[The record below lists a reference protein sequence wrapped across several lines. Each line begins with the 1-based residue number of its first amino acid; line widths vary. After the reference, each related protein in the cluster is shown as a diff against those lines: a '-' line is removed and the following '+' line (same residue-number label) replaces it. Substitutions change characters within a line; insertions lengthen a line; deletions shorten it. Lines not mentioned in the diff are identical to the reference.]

1 MADSKREIERKYEAT
16 AGTRLPD
23 LSRVAGVSAVVHR
36 GVTELDA
43 VYHDTEDHRLAADS
57 LTLRRRTGGSD
68 AGWHLKFPVAP
79 GIRDELREPL
89 SDTLPRSLA
98 ALVRSRVRDA
108 ELVPVVRL
116 SSARDV
122 HHLLGDRGDLLAEV
136 AVDEVRAVRLTG
148 GEGTAAW
155 TEIEVEL
162 ADAGDPAL
170 LDAVEGRL
178 RKAGIR
184 PSTSASKLAR
194 ALAGTGPGAE
204 PGKGKPGKAAKTE
217 PGKGK
222 PGGKAREKK
231 PASKP
236 GGKIR
241 EKKPAS
247 KPDGKARE
255 KKPAPATAGDHV
267 LAYVRRQAEAIV
279 ALDPAVRRDLP
290 DSVHQLRVATRRLR
304 SALRTYRRILDRDV
318 TDPLGREL
326 KWLAAE
332 LGIDRD
338 QEVLDAR
345 LGARLDELPRTLL
358 LGPVRGRLRIRS
370 AARRADS
377 RRRTVAVLDG
387 KRYLALLE
395 SLDALLANPPL
406 LPAASS
412 APGRAL
418 PRALLKEY
426 GRLAK
431 RVGRALDL
439 PPGHDRDLALHEAR
453 KAAKRT
459 RYAAEAA
466 RPALGKPAKR
476 FAKRMKAV
484 QSLLGD
490 HQDSVVAREAL
501 RTLAAQAH
509 AAGESAFTWGLLYG
523 REEAAA
529 AAGERELPGVWARA
543 SRPGLRSALGD

>member
-68 AGWHLKFPVAP
+68 AGWHLKFPVAS

-98 ALVRSRVRDA
+98 GLVRSRVRGA
-108 ELVPVVRL
+108 ALVPVVRL
-116 SSARDV
+116 LSSRDV
-122 HHLLGDRGDLLAEV
+122 HQLVDDRGEPLAEV
-136 AVDEVRAVRLTG
+136 GVDAVRAVRLTDG
-148 GEGTAAW
+148 GGTATW

-162 ADAGDPAL
+162 ADDGDPAL
-170 LDAVEGRL
+170 LDAVERRL

-184 PSTSASKLAR
+184 PSASASKLAR
-194 ALAGTGPGAE
+194 ALAE
-204 PGKGKPGKAAKTE
+204 TE
-217 PGKGK
+217 PGTESETEPRVGTEPGAAPGSAPGSAKKPKAKTKTGK
-222 PGGKAREKK
+222 KKREK
-231 PASKP
+231 
-236 GGKIR
+236 
-241 EKKPAS
+241 
-247 KPDGKARE
+247 
-255 KKPAPATAGDHV
+255 APPTAGDHV
-267 LAYVRRQAEAIV
+267 LAYVRRQTEAIV

-304 SALRTYRRILDRDV
+304 SALRTYRRILDRDA
-318 TDPLGREL
+318 TDPVGREL

-345 LGARLDELPRTLL
+345 LCGHLDELPRTLL

-370 AARRADS
+370 TAHRAGS

-395 SLDALLANPPL
+395 SLDALLADPPL
-406 LPAASS
+406 LPAASR

-426 GRLAK
+426 GRLAT
-431 RVGRALDL
+431 RAGHALDL
-439 PPGHDRDLALHEAR
+439 PPGHDRDLALHDAR

-484 QSLLGD
+484 QTLLGD

-529 AAGERELPGVWARA
+529 AARERELPEVWERA
-543 SRPGLRSALGD
+543 SRPGLRSALGG